1 MSDQVTLYYNPMS
14 RGRTV
19 HWMLEEIGVP
29 YETKILKWETGDN
42 KSRDARRESRSTFS
56 SAKIADE
63 VLSWLK
69 RMTSP
74 QPSKITLIDN
84 IHTARSDF

>member
-29 YETKILKWETGDN
+29 YETKILKWDISISGGPT
-42 KSRDARRESRSTFS
+42 
-56 SAKIADE
+56 
-63 VLSWLK
+63 
-69 RMTSP
+69 
-74 QPSKITLIDN
+74 
-84 IHTARSDF
+84 